1 MAGNNGAS
9 QFSAFAS
16 LTGFEDLIEEHN
28 QIYED
33 RREPSEEELQL
44 LSEKISRVR
53 KGSELSLTFYNNGR
67 YETLSGTVT
76 RTDFIYRIITVNKR
90 KIILDDIISVE
101 IENQ

>member
-9 QFSAFAS
+9 QFSAFAA
-16 LTGFEDLIEEHN
+16 LTGFDDLLEVHN
-28 QIYED
+28 QIYEP
-33 RREPSEEELQL
+33 RCEPSEEELQI
-44 LSEKISRVR
+44 LSEKMSQVR
-53 KGSELSLTFYNNGR
+53 KGSELTLIFYNNGK
-67 YETLSGTVT
+67 YETLSGIVT